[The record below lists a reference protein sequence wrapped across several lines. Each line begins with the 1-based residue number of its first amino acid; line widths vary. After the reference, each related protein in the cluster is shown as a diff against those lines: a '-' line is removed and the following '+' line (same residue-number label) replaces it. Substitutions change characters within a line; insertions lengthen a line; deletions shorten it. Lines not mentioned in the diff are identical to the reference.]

1 LTLKL
6 RKRVITELWKGISK
20 GRENLSVILLKNVA
34 ESLEVETENLLKG

>member
-1 LTLKL
+1 
-6 RKRVITELWKGISK
+6 VITELWKGISK